1 MSIRQCRA
9 VQAIADHGSFAA
21 AARALNVAQSA
32 VSMQVSS
39 LEERLG
45 VALFDR
51 AHRPPRLTAA
61 GRAVVGHAR
70 TVVEEYDRMIE
81 VATHGHVEHGPL
93 RLGVIPTALVSLLP
107 QALIRLRETTAAPTV
122 RITSALSG
130 ELVAAVERGELDA
143 ALVHEPRTLGAGVV
157 WRPGARQRVVVM
169 APPDSTEE
177 TLPELFARHP
187 YIRFNREAWVAPMIE
202 QRLGVLGLAPEAHAE
217 IQSIE
222 AIRLLI
228 RLGFGV
234 SILPDVPTPF
244 EPDRLRVLPFGE
256 PPIHREIGFVM
267 HETLARRHIA
277 PVVTAAFAAAAGGA
291 GNRG

>member
-32 VSMQVSS
+32 ISMQVAS

-51 AHRPPRLTAA
+51 GHRPPRLTAA
-61 GRAVVGHAR
+61 GRAILGHAR
-70 TVVEEYDRMIE
+70 TVVEEYDRMVE
-81 VATHGHVEHGPL
+81 VATHGHAEDAPL
-93 RLGVIPTALVSLLP
+93 RLGVIPTAVASLLP
-107 QALIRLRETTAAPTV
+107 QALVRLREAATAPTV
-122 RITSALSG
+122 KITSALSG
-130 ELVAAVERGELDA
+130 DLVAAIEEGTLDA

-157 WRPGARQRVVVM
+157 WRPVARQRVVVM

-177 TLPELFARHP
+177 TLEALFARYT

-202 QRLGVLGLAPEAHAE
+202 QRLEALGLAPEAHAE

-222 AIRLLI
+222 AIRLMI

-234 SILPDVPTPF
+234 SILPDVPSAF
-244 EPDRLRVLPFGE
+244 EPGRLRVLPFGD

-267 HETLARRHIA
+267 HETLARRPIA
-277 PVVTAAFAAAAGGA
+277 AVVTAAFADAAAGS
-291 GNRG
+291 